1 MTKYYFILATENF
14 LAEEEAL
21 EEVLRERVQYFRKQ
35 NKPND
40 FWILP
45 NPSFLNT
52 QDNKISTL
60 KNKFTKPTMA
70 IISTDKS
77 FIVWLKLR
85 CQNVVLG
92 EFNGPSF
99 SIKSPL
105 EYNMKG

>member
-1 MTKYYFILATENF
+1 MLPYHTPNLRWLTVYRAHQ
-14 LAEEEAL
+14 
-21 EEVLRERVQYFRKQ
+21 VLGAA
-35 NKPND
+35 
-40 FWILP
+40 
-45 NPSFLNT
+45 
-52 QDNKISTL
+52 L

-70 IISTDKS
+70 IVSTDKS

-105 EYNMKG
+105 DYNMKR